1 MNIKTKGLFK
11 VLVIA
16 LSMLFAVALALGI
29 SGAWYNTTREAN
41 GTLSMANGIVIDY
54 SGFNQGADVW
64 EDNVSFNLFASQNGM
79 LPGQSVALYNTKIK
93 ANASSIDFYARA
105 KLEYKF
111 FTDVEGLTEVTS
123 QIADYS
129 AFINTPTFAQGWV
142 DGRNGDGWFYYATG
156 TTFNT
161 IPSAD
166 YVDIFTEN
174 QSLTLNIDAPG
185 FNHQGGGYQYSNE
198 ILIKRIT
205 VTLTL
210 NALQANASAAEFNG
224 WEINPLVQ
232 NSNSQV
238 VEIYSNQIT
247 LGNVGGAYKLGTGE
261 VGSLAYDT
269 TTLGTT
275 LKIIVAGDSQINANA
290 FDGSGLEN
298 IYVGDAD
305 YIAGVSSYSARIY
318 TTPATITIGVN
329 AFSSTNLNLYLSS
342 SCNYNIY
349 VSSLAGVGNVYY
361 DGVLRNDLKSP
372 SVGAVANTTITVLAN
387 PSITTGGSGSG
398 SVNQVSDSKGEY
410 TYEDTDGNIWY
421 FDLGLYEYDGLDH
434 GSPYSSQGHWIKDNE
449 FGTQAEIRYCE
460 MASSNSG
467 QTIVIPSNVSTSE
480 LTGVS
485 VVSIDGA
492 WDGVGRMFSDRESI
506 TSVQIPSSIRL
517 LNNTFSG
524 CTSLVTITIPNSV
537 RKIAGRAFNNC
548 TSLNS
553 INIPN
558 SVGAIDSCC
567 FLGCTSL
574 SLFTGGSETIRVIS
588 NRYLVTIEPWGENRL
603 IAAAIN
609 GIISISIPTLVEQIS
624 EETFMNC
631 SNFET
636 VLIPDSVTSI
646 RGEAFK
652 GCTGLTT
659 ITIPNSVTS
668 IGNYAFYGCTGLG
681 TVTFENSATSIGLG
695 VFSGC
700 TSLTTVT
707 FGNSI
712 TSIGQGAFDGCT
724 SLTSVTIP
732 SSVTSIG
739 LSAFGGCTSLTS
751 FSGGNEKYSIS
762 VDGKCLIENIEN
774 DHKLIAFAGEGLT
787 SYVLPN
793 SVTYINCNFRHCT
806 DLTSITIPNSVI
818 YVHGFYNTNLQSVTF
833 EGGGTRESFTVATL
847 AFGSCFSLNTVTF
860 TGDWTGIDI
869 TIEDNAFNASPVNGN
884 VQLPSQS

>member
-224 WEINPLVQ
+224 WEIVPLVQ

-275 LKIIVAGDSQINANA
+275 LKIVVAGDSQINANA
-290 FDGSGLEN
+290 FDGSDLEN

-372 SVGAVANTTITVLAN
+372 AVGAVANTTITVLET
-387 PSITTGGSGSG
+387 PSIVTGGSGSG
-398 SVNQVSDSKGEY
+398 TVSHVVSIGGDYYTFTDQDGNVWYFVLGSVAYVDNPDQEHLYTVGTGGDYATVVKCELANTNVNQ
-410 TYEDTDGNIWY
+410 TLT
-421 FDLGLYEYDGLDH
+421 
-434 GSPYSSQGHWIKDNE
+434 
-449 FGTQAEIRYCE
+449 
-460 MASSNSG
+460 
-467 QTIVIPSNVSTSE
+467 IPSFVSRNE
-480 LTGVS
+480 LTGNNIAVKTVADGIYATINVFTDINPYVS
-485 VVSIDGA
+485 
-492 WDGVGRMFSDRESI
+492 
-506 TSVQIPSSIRL
+506 SVI
-517 LNNTFSG
+517 
-524 CTSLVTITIPNSV
+524 IPNTVTYIS
-537 RKIAGRAFNNC
+537 GNAFRNC
-548 TSLNS
+548 T
-553 INIPN
+553 
-558 SVGAIDSCC
+558 AI
-567 FLGCTSL
+567 
-574 SLFTGGSETIRVIS
+574 
-588 NRYLVTIEPWGENRL
+588 
-603 IAAAIN
+603 
-609 GIISISIPTLVEQIS
+609 Q
-624 EETFMNC
+624 
-631 SNFET
+631 
-636 VLIPDSVTSI
+636 
-646 RGEAFK
+646 
-652 GCTGLTT
+652 
-659 ITIPNSVTS
+659 
-668 IGNYAFYGCTGLG
+668 
-681 TVTFENSATSIGLG
+681 TVTFEGGGTRDTFDIG
-695 VFSGC
+695 
-700 TSLTTVT
+700 
-707 FGNSI
+707 
-712 TSIGQGAFDGCT
+712 GAFDGCSSLAT
-724 SLTSVTIP
+724 VNFTGDWTEINITIGSNAFHNCASLTSVTIP

-739 LSAFGGCTSLTS
+739 GSAFDGCTSLSS
-751 FSGGNEKYSIS
+751 FSGGSSKYQVSA
-762 VDGKCLIENIEN
+762 DGKLLIEVNGNSQEIIYVA
-774 DHKLIAFAGEGLT
+774 KSGLSGDYT
-787 SYVLPN
+787 GIPN
-793 SVTYINCNFRHCT
+793 SVTSIGSYAFYKCT
-806 DLTSITIPNSVI
+806 GLTSVTIPS
-818 YVHGFYNTNLQSVTF
+818 SVTSIGEGAFDNCSGLTEVTIPSSVTSIGGSAFSGCTQLATVIF
-833 EGGGTRESFTVATL
+833 EGGGTRDAFDIEDWAFVNCSSLATV
-847 AFGSCFSLNTVTF
+847 NF
-860 TGDWTGIDI
+860 TGDWTGINI
-869 TIEDNAFNASPVNGN
+869 TIGDYAFRSCPIEGN